1 MCNCGRNRGLLGA
14 NGASRANAVGPPSRL
29 GARRRV
35 VAGGSGGSGVEVAVM
50 SVAVD
55 ALESVDTSIWG
66 PPLWKLLH
74 IAAEFTGTSIH
85 VPLWRTVISA
95 MKEGI
100 PCDECRAHF
109 IARER
114 AYPLRIHSGGGHP
127 FRSLRIGGG
136 GGGGVGIHTS
146 VVRWVL
152 ALHNFVNAETKSPS
166 GVWNEEDCRR
176 VYGGDR
182 EGRMNEAREA
192 LELIRGIAGSGL
204 ITALDSLL
212 TVLNR

>member
-1 MCNCGRNRGLLGA
+1 
-14 NGASRANAVGPPSRL
+14 
-29 GARRRV
+29 
-35 VAGGSGGSGVEVAVM
+35 
-50 SVAVD
+50 
-55 ALESVDTSIWG
+55 
-66 PPLWKLLH
+66 
-74 IAAEFTGTSIH
+74 
-85 VPLWRTVISA
+85 

-100 PCDECRAHF
+100 PCDECRTHF
-109 IARER
+109 VARER

-127 FRSLRIGGG
+127 FRSLRIGGVG
-136 GGGGVGIHTS
+136 GSGSGGVGIHTS

-152 ALHNFVNAETKSPS
+152 ALHNFVNAETQSPS
-166 GVWNEEDCRR
+166 GVWTEEDCRR

-182 EGRMNEAREA
+182 GSRINEAREA